1 MLCYSSIA
9 CLGYGLTHSFI
20 NMQISIYYS
29 FCIVFSS
36 NVPARCESACMVDGI
51 MDLEGWPWPALPG
64 IVQGEA
70 SHGMS
75 LRRAPDV
82 TLAAACPCWW

>member
-1 MLCYSSIA
+1 MAATFGQFPAIFRFSAALAPYVTLDAGSDLLA
-9 CLGYGLTHSFI
+9 PQHPLQLLEVHTVHLGA
-20 NMQISIYYS
+20 Q
-29 FCIVFSS
+29 
-36 NVPARCESACMVDGI
+36 
-51 MDLEGWPWPALPG
+51 GWPWPALPG
-64 IVQGEA
+64 LVQGEA